1 LGSSVC
7 EWAPCFGLSPSI
19 PCRLPLP
26 AQRPYPLGR
35 TSVALAEGGPEFQDI
50 VCGTDER
57 PLAVHLPHSAQQ
69 ELSIAAA
76 LFDLVSAD
84 AIRPHITELRS
95 PLHTESQ
102 CPFTAHHDGGGTDA
116 AKGGL
121 HDDSGIGATW
131 ALSL

>member
-1 LGSSVC
+1 MGLSAC

-26 AQRPYPLGR
+26 SQRPYPLGK
-35 TSVALAEGGPEFQDI
+35 TLVALAEGGPEFQDI

-76 LFDLVSAD
+76 LFDLAEDRLDDHFAPSVELSA
-84 AIRPHITELRS
+84 ALRA
-95 PLHTESQ
+95 ER
-102 CPFTAHHDGGGTDA
+102 TAHPIRH
-116 AKGGL
+116 
-121 HDDSGIGATW
+121 
-131 ALSL
+131 